1 MIQKRSNI
9 QLENSFT
16 LNFTNTTNSVRS
28 VALFKEGLSGT
39 SRFVVEQ
46 TNSADEI
53 GANGNITQPA
63 IIWNFVGNQPYQYE
77 GVVTPVTAPIN
88 INQFKATTT
97 GVLEIISDNGGSK
110 VDVSILNT
118 DTLNDVNEKINSAI
132 RLNADLTNFKS
143 PSGLFAVVN
152 VVFDINY
159 FEQFPLP
166 QPKNL
171 TPYKSSWG
179 ISVQYPTDL
188 PHKLLELNFPTNP
201 NSEFATLNAMSEA
214 LTSSANGVVIG
225 QGNNVSYQEIL
236 ESQNGSVLDIDTLVV
251 NVGKS
256 PTIAE
261 KQSQLLQ
268 PFKFAKR
275 DVDGN
280 EVDVVKTQLID
291 PYQDQYSYR
300 EVNMIDGGDDRFYL
314 DGNTAFIYKIEPLTQ
329 VKLSY
334 NYRRIKNSTFETEKG
349 SEELKQESN
358 NIKKVSEKNK
368 WRSVKEL
375 DLNVKLKNK
384 KNKIKP
390 FYIVVGSVL
399 AYFLLIQ
406 NKPK

>member
-1 MIQKRSNI
+1 MQRRSNI

-16 LNFTNTTNSVRS
+16 LDFTNTTNSVRS

-39 SRFVVEQ
+39 GQQIVEQ

-53 GANGNITQPA
+53 GANGNITQSA
-63 IIWNFVGNQPYQYE
+63 LIWNFVGNQPYQYE
-77 GVVTPVTAPIN
+77 GVPTPVTAPIN

-97 GVLEIISDNGGSK
+97 GTLEIISDNGGSK
-110 VDVSILNT
+110 VDVAILNS
-118 DTLNDVNEKINSAI
+118 DTLNDVNVKINNAI

-152 VVFDINY
+152 VVFNINY
-159 FEQFPLP
+159 FENFPLP
-166 QPKNL
+166 QPKTNP
-171 TPYKSSWG
+171 PYRESFG
-179 ISVQYPTDL
+179 VSVQYPTDL
-188 PHKLLELNFPTNP
+188 PHKLLELNYPTNP
-201 NSEFATLNAMSEA
+201 ASEFGTLNTMAET
-214 LTSSANGVVIG
+214 LTSSANGVIIG
-225 QGNNVSYQEIL
+225 QGNNVTYQEIL

-256 PTIAE
+256 PTISE

-300 EVNMIDGGDDRFYL
+300 EVNMIDGGNDRFYL

-329 VKLSY
+329 VKLTY

-349 SEELKQESN
+349 SEELKEESK
-358 NIKKVSEKNK
+358 NIKKVSKKNE
-368 WRSVKEL
+368 WRSIKEL
-375 DLNVKLKNK
+375 DLNLKIRNK

-390 FYIVVGSVL
+390 LYIVAGGVL
-399 AYFLLIQ
+399 AYFLLTQI
-406 NKPK
+406 KPK

>member
-1 MIQKRSNI
+1 MQRRSNI

-16 LNFTNTTNSVRS
+16 LDFTNTTNSVRS

-39 SRFVVEQ
+39 SQQIVEQ

-63 IIWNFVGNQPYQYE
+63 LIWNFVANQPYQYQ
-77 GVVTPVTAPIN
+77 GVPTPVTAPIN

-97 GVLEIISDNGGSK
+97 GTLEIISDNGGSK
-110 VDVSILNT
+110 VNVAILNT
-118 DTLNDVNEKINSAI
+118 DSLNDVNVKINDAI

-166 QPKNL
+166 QPK
-171 TPYKSSWG
+171 TFVPYKSSWG

-188 PHKLLELNFPTNP
+188 PHKLLELNYPTNP
-201 NSEFATLNAMSEA
+201 NSEFQTLNTMAET
-214 LTSSANGVVIG
+214 LTSSANGVIIG
-225 QGNNVSYQEIL
+225 QGNNVTYQEIL

-251 NVGKS
+251 NVGRS
-256 PTIAE
+256 PTISE
-261 KQSQLLQ
+261 KQAQLLQ

-291 PYQDQYSYR
+291 PYQEQYSYR
-300 EVNMIDGGDDRFYL
+300 EVNMIDGADDDRFYL

-329 VKLSY
+329 VKLTY

-349 SEELKQESN
+349 SEDLKQESN
-358 NIKKVSEKNK
+358 NIKKVSKKNE
-368 WRSVKEL
+368 WRSVREL
-375 DLNVKLKNK
+375 DLNVKR
-384 KNKIKP
+384 KNKINNIKP
-390 FYIVVGSVL
+390 IYLLAGGIL
-399 AYFLLIQ
+399 AYILLTKI
-406 NKPK
+406 KPT